1 MATNVPTT
9 FFVVGDNNDGDLTGF
24 LDLVNQFLAADTPPT
39 TFTTSFGFPEALVP
53 TDLAKYV
60 DPDWEA
66 SYIVLMFP
74 QQHL

>member
-1 MATNVPTT
+1 M
-9 FFVVGDNNDGDLTGF
+9 VGDNNDGDLTGF

-60 DPDWEA
+60 DPD
-66 SYIVLMFP
+66 
-74 QQHL
+74 